1 MDIKPQLK
9 KRSIIGLTL
18 LGVVCLAG
26 AGIVWGFGATARE
39 IKNPEQII
47 RPVKVVDLSEAT
59 LKETRSFPGLV
70 NAARETNLA
79 FRVGGP
85 LVAFDVR
92 IGRHVKT
99 GDTIAR
105 IDSRDFEINVMRLS
119 AALDEAHANLRA
131 MKTGAR
137 KEDIARLEAE
147 LIAAHSRLKDAR
159 KDVERQKNL
168 LAGRAVSQIRYDNA
182 ITAFNTAQAN
192 VEVLNQE
199 LKKAKSGARLEEIEA
214 AEARI
219 SRLSTNLKAA
229 QNALD
234 DTQLKAPFDGYVSRR
249 HVENFENVKSGAS
262 IVSFLDVSS
271 VEIDSAVPEDLIIRR
286 SLISDIYCML
296 DAYPQQRFTA
306 TVKEIGRKTDS
317 ANQSYPLTVILDI
330 PEGLVVEPGMAAT
343 LHVSLKNPA
352 EKQNGFLLPA
362 GAVFA
367 DPEGHSCVWRLDT
380 DHMKVVKT
388 RVTTGRLSD
397 NSIHILT
404 GLDAGDRVVTA
415 GARFLYDGQMVRIL
429 QKRRKGRS

>member
-1 MDIKPQLK
+1 MEIKSQFK
-9 KRSIIGLTL
+9 KRPVLGLGL
-18 LGVVCLAG
+18 LGLAFLAG
-26 AGIVWGFGATARE
+26 AGIFWGFGATARE
-39 IKNPEQII
+39 IKHPEQIV
-47 RPVKVVDLSEAT
+47 RPVKVVDLSEYT

-92 IGRHVKT
+92 IGRHVKM

-119 AALDEAHANLRA
+119 AALDEALANLKA

-147 LIAAHSRLKDAR
+147 LIAAQSRLRDAR
-159 KDVERQKNL
+159 KDVTRQKSL

-182 ITAFNTAQAN
+182 ITAFDTAQAN

-199 LKKAKSGARLEEIEA
+199 IIKAKSGARIEAIEA

-219 SRLSTNLKAA
+219 SRLSTDLKAA

-249 HVENFENVKSGAS
+249 HVENFENVKSGS
-262 IVSFLDVSS
+262 PIVSFLDVSS
-271 VEIDSAVPEDLIIRR
+271 VEVDSAVPEDLIIRR

-296 DAYPQQRFTA
+296 DAYPQQRFAA

-317 ANQSYPLTVILDI
+317 ANQSYPLTVVLDI
-330 PEGLVVEPGMAAT
+330 PDGLVVEPGMAAT
-343 LHVSLKNPA
+343 LHVSLKNPT
-352 EKQNGFLLPA
+352 EKQNGFILPA

-367 DPEGHSCVWRLDT
+367 DPQGHSCVWRVDAEN
-380 DHMKVVKT
+380 MKVVRT
-388 RVTTGRLSD
+388 PVTTGRLND
-397 NSIHILT
+397 DSIHILT

-415 GARFLYDGQMVRIL
+415 GARFLHDGQQIRIL
-429 QKRRKGRS
+429 ENRREGRS